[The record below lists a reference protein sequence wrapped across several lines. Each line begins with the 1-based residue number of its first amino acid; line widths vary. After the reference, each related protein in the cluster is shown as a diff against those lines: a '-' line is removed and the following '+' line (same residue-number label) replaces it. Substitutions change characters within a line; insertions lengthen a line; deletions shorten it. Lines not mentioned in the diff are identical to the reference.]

1 MSKIRKMKKISYSLI
16 ILFLITSCGGVKDA
30 GKVLRNEK
38 IYSSDEFP
46 VKKREPLVLPP
57 DYNKIPVPNSE
68 VQNKDSYDENRIKKI
83 LKDTEGTNSSQN
95 SKSST
100 EESILNRIK
109 K

>member
-1 MSKIRKMKKISYSLI
+1 M
-16 ILFLITSCGGVKDA
+16 
-30 GKVLRNEK
+30 
-38 IYSSDEFP
+38 
-46 VKKREPLVLPP
+46 
-57 DYNKIPVPNSE
+57 PNSE

-109 K
+109 KWQKIW

>member
-1 MSKIRKMKKISYSLI
+1 M
-16 ILFLITSCGGVKDA
+16 LFLITSCGGVKDA

-38 IYSSDEFP
+38 INSSDEFL